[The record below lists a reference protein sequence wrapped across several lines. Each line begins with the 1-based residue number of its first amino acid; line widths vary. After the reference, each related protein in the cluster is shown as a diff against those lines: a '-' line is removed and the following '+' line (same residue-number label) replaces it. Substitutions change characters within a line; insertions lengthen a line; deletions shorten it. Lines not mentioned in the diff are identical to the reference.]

1 MDIRDFQYRDMTP
14 AFDECTA
21 DWANRDEKNIPEFS
35 SLPAAFRYRDMASS
49 LTAYACGESEAT
61 VWVDPDGDT
70 WVTPDGDG
78 WEAPPE

>member
-1 MDIRDFQYRDMTP
+1 MTP

-49 LTAYACGESEAT
+49 LTAYECGESET
-61 VWVDPDGDT
+61 VWVDPQE
-70 WVTPDGDG
+70 PD
-78 WEAPPE
+78 PPAWGSPDDLEWASPP